1 MRVASLKIHN
11 YRSIHDLEMHCESLV
26 VMLGPNNHGKSNI
39 LSALDFILSTSAK
52 PSEEDFFAYR
62 GDDNELWVE
71 LTLHELTEQE
81 RTTFRR
87 YLRSDESIS
96 VRKTARLTETGKAET
111 FYNGYVEEPE
121 ERWLQSSAIDHL
133 TKREEVNNTPL
144 GDLVPEK
151 GRLTK
156 SLIQEAQQKY
166 IDEHRGELTFNEAL
180 ETGPLLGPKNVGGGV
195 LPDFYLIP
203 AVRDLSDETKIKAG
217 TVFGKLLNRAIQEMA
232 MRDPRFKDVRE
243 KIEELIKAFN
253 ASGEDSTRP
262 EQLVALERNI
272 ERELKQ
278 WGVSV
283 DIEVQPPAIEKVFEL
298 GTSLHLDDG
307 LRTLAEQKG
316 HGLQRAVIFALIR
329 AWAMALR
336 SAPDSESTT
345 VPRASSE
352 SAFFAIEEPELF
364 LHPHAQRRLAEALQE
379 MSSTPQHQVFVC
391 THSTHFVDLDRYRN
405 IAVVT
410 KASARKGTSVRQ
422 CMDDLFSEETHA
434 DRKKKFHMSRWI
446 NPDRGEM
453 FFARKVA
460 FVEGETE
467 STILPFLA
475 QEIGCFD
482 ADVSVIDC
490 GSKYN
495 LPLYITIA
503 NAFRLSYVVVHDED
517 PLPDPIPTDWNK
529 DKLCNKRR
537 TFELNEEIRNTI
549 DDSIGSVEMF
559 SPHFEGTAG
568 VSKSQGEKKG
578 KAMAAL
584 DHFVDKAIDEIPDRL
599 KAVVESVFGSAT
611 EQMDE

>member
-1 MRVASLKIHN
+1 MMITSIKIHN

-26 VMLGPNNHGKSNI
+26 VILGPNNHGKSNI
-39 LSALDFILSTSAK
+39 LSALDFFLSTSAK

-71 LTLHELTEQE
+71 LTFHELTEQE
-81 RTTFRR
+81 LTTFKR
-87 YLRSDESIS
+87 YLSSDNSIC
-96 VRKTARLTETGKAET
+96 VRKTAKFSEGGKVET

-121 ERWLQSSAIDHL
+121 EWWLHSNAVDRL
-133 TKREEVNNTPL
+133 TKREEVKDTPL

-151 GRLTK
+151 GRLAK
-156 SLIQEAQQKY
+156 PLIQEVQQKY
-166 IDEHRGELTFNEAL
+166 IEEHRGELTFSEAL
-180 ETGPLLGPKNVGGGV
+180 ETGSFLGQKNVGGGV
-195 LPDFYLIP
+195 LPDLYLIP

-217 TVFGKLLNRAIQEMA
+217 TIFGKLLNRAIQEMA

-243 KIEELIKAFN
+243 KLEELIKAFN

-262 EQLVALERNI
+262 EQLVTLERSI

-298 GTSLHLDDG
+298 GTNLHLDDG

-329 AWAMALR
+329 SWAMALR
-336 SAPDSESTT
+336 SAPDSKSTT

-352 SAFFAIEEPELF
+352 SVIFAMEEPELF
-364 LHPHAQRRLAEALQE
+364 LHPHAQRRLAEALQD
-379 MSSTPQHQVFVC
+379 MSSTPQHQVFLC
-391 THSTHFVDLDRYRN
+391 THSTHFVDLDLYKN

-410 KASARKGTSVRQ
+410 KASAREGTSVRQ
-422 CMDDLFSEETHA
+422 CMDDLFSEETHS
-434 DRKKKFHMSRWI
+434 DRKKRFHMSRWI

-475 QEIGCFD
+475 QKIGCFD

-490 GSKYN
+490 GSKHN

-503 NAFRLSYVVVHDED
+503 NAFRLSYIVVHDQD
-517 PLPDPIPTDWNK
+517 PIPDPVPTDWNK
-529 DKLCNKRR
+529 DKLCNKRC
-537 TFELNEEIRNTI
+537 TFELNKEIKDSI
-549 DDSIGSVEMF
+549 DTSIGSVEMF
-559 SPHFEGTAG
+559 SPYFEKVAE
-568 VSKSQGEKKG
+568 VSKNQGEKKG
-578 KAMAAL
+578 KALAAL
-584 DHFVDKAIDEIPDRL
+584 DHFEDKAIDEIPDRL
-599 KAVVESVFGSAT
+599 KAVVEAVYSSS
-611 EQMDE
+611 

>member
-1 MRVASLKIHN
+1 MMITSIKIHN
-11 YRSIHDLEMHCESLV
+11 YRSIHDLEMHCESLA

-39 LSALDFILSTSAK
+39 LSALDFFLSTSAK

-62 GDDNELWVE
+62 GDDNELLVE
-71 LTLHELTEQE
+71 LTFHEITEQE
-81 RTTFRR
+81 RTTFKR
-87 YLRSDESIS
+87 YLRSDDSIC
-96 VRKTARLTETGKAET
+96 VRKTAKLTEGAKVET

-121 ERWLQSSAIDHL
+121 ERWLQSDAVDHL
-133 TKREEVNNTPL
+133 TKREELKDTPL
-144 GDLVPEK
+144 SDLVPEK

-156 SLIQEAQQKY
+156 SLIQEAQQRY
-166 IDEHRGELTFNEAL
+166 IDEHRGELTFSEAI
-180 ETGPLLGPKNVGGGV
+180 ETGPFLGQKNVGGGV
-195 LPDFYLIP
+195 LPDLYLIP
-203 AVRDLSDETKIKAG
+203 AVRDLSDETKIKSG

-298 GTSLHLDDG
+298 GTNLHLNDG

-345 VPRASSE
+345 VPRTSSE
-352 SAFFAIEEPELF
+352 SVIFAIEEPELF

-391 THSTHFVDLDRYRN
+391 THSTHFVNLDRYRN
-405 IAVVT
+405 IVVVT
-410 KASARKGTSVRQ
+410 KASAREGTSVRQ
-422 CMDDLFSEETHA
+422 CMDDLFSEKTHTG
-434 DRKKKFHMSRWI
+434 RKKRFHMSRWI

-475 QEIGCFD
+475 QKIRCFD

-490 GSKYN
+490 GSKHN
-495 LPLYITIA
+495 LLLYITIA

-517 PLPDPIPTDWNK
+517 PLPDSTPTDWNE
-529 DKLCNKRR
+529 DKLRNKRH
-537 TFELNEEIRNTI
+537 TFKLNEEIKNTI
-549 DDSIGSVEMF
+549 VASIGSVEMF
-559 SPHFEGTAG
+559 SPHFEDVAE
-568 VSKSQGEKKG
+568 VSKAQGEKKG
-578 KAMAAL
+578 KALAAL
-584 DHFVDKAIDEIPDRL
+584 DHFEDKAIDEIPDRL
-599 KAVVESVFGSAT
+599 KTVVESVYGYET
-611 EQMDE
+611 E

>member
-1 MRVASLKIHN
+1 MMITSIKIHN
-11 YRSIHDLEMHCESLV
+11 HRSIHDLEMHCESLV

-39 LSALDFILSTSAK
+39 LSALDFFLSTSAK
-52 PSEEDFFAYR
+52 PSEEDFFSYR

-71 LTLHELTEQE
+71 LTFHGITEQE
-81 RTTFRR
+81 RTTFKK
-87 YLRSDESIS
+87 YLRSDDSIC
-96 VRKTARLTETGKAET
+96 VRKTAKLTEGTKVET

-121 ERWLQSSAIDHL
+121 ERWLQSDAVEHL
-133 TKREEVNNTPL
+133 TKREEVKDTPL
-144 GDLVPEK
+144 SNLMPEK

-166 IDEHRGELTFNEAL
+166 IDEHRSELTFSEAI
-180 ETGPLLGPKNVGGGV
+180 ETGPFLGQKNVGGGV
-195 LPDFYLIP
+195 LPDLYLIP
-203 AVRDLSDETKIKAG
+203 AVRDLSDETKIKSG

-232 MRDPRFKDVRE
+232 MRDPRFKNVRE

-253 ASGEDSTRP
+253 ASGEHSTRP

-283 DIEVQPPAIEKVFEL
+283 DIEVQPPSIEKVFEL
-298 GTSLHLDDG
+298 GTNLYLNDG

-316 HGLQRAVIFALIR
+316 HGLQRAVILALIR

-345 VPRASSE
+345 IPRASSE
-352 SAFFAIEEPELF
+352 SVIFAIEEPELF
-364 LHPHAQRRLAEALQE
+364 LHPHAQRRLAKALQE
-379 MSSTPQHQVFVC
+379 MSSTPQYQVFVC
-391 THSTHFVDLDRYRN
+391 THSTHFVNLDHYRN
-405 IAVVT
+405 IVVVT
-410 KASARKGTSVRQ
+410 KASAREGTSVRQ
-422 CMDDLFSEETHA
+422 CMDDLFSEKTHV
-434 DRKKKFHMSRWI
+434 DRKKRFHMSRWI

-475 QEIGCFD
+475 QKIRCFD

-490 GSKYN
+490 GSKHN
-495 LPLYITIA
+495 LLLYITIA

-517 PLPDPIPTDWNK
+517 PLPDPTPTDWNA
-529 DKLCNKRR
+529 DKLRNKRH
-537 TFELNEEIRNTI
+537 TFKLNKEIENTI
-549 DDSIGSVEMF
+549 VASIGSVEMF
-559 SPHFEGTAG
+559 SPRFEDVAE
-568 VSKSQGEKKG
+568 VSKAQGDKKG
-578 KAMAAL
+578 KALAAL
-584 DHFVDKAIDEIPDRL
+584 DHFEDKAIDEIPDRL
-599 KAVVESVFGSAT
+599 KTVVESVYGS
-611 EQMDE
+611 EME

>member
-1 MRVASLKIHN
+1 MMITSIKIHN
-11 YRSIHDLEMHCESLV
+11 YRSIHDLEMHCESLA

-39 LSALDFILSTSAK
+39 LSALDFFLSTSAK

-62 GDDNELWVE
+62 GDDNELLVE
-71 LTLHELTEQE
+71 LTFHEITEQE
-81 RTTFRR
+81 RTTFKR
-87 YLRSDESIS
+87 YLRSDDSIC
-96 VRKTARLTETGKAET
+96 VRKTAKLTEGAKVET

-121 ERWLQSSAIDHL
+121 ERWLQSDAVDHL
-133 TKREEVNNTPL
+133 TKREELKDTPL
-144 GDLVPEK
+144 SDLVPEK

-156 SLIQEAQQKY
+156 SLIQEAQQRY
-166 IDEHRGELTFNEAL
+166 IDEHRGELTFSEAI
-180 ETGPLLGPKNVGGGV
+180 ETGPFLGQKNVGGGV
-195 LPDFYLIP
+195 LPDLYLIP
-203 AVRDLSDETKIKAG
+203 AVRDLSDETKIKSG

-298 GTSLHLDDG
+298 GTNLHLNDG

-345 VPRASSE
+345 VPRTSSE
-352 SAFFAIEEPELF
+352 SVIFAIEEPELF

-391 THSTHFVDLDRYRN
+391 THSTHFVNLDRYRN
-405 IAVVT
+405 IVVVT
-410 KASARKGTSVRQ
+410 KASAREGTSVRQ
-422 CMDDLFSEETHA
+422 CMDDLFSEKTHT
-434 DRKKKFHMSRWI
+434 DRKKRFHMSRWI

-475 QEIGCFD
+475 QKIRCFD

-490 GSKYN
+490 GSKHN
-495 LPLYITIA
+495 LLLYITIA

-517 PLPDPIPTDWNK
+517 PLPDSTPTDWTE
-529 DKLCNKRR
+529 DKLRNKRH
-537 TFELNEEIRNTI
+537 TFKLNEEIKNTI
-549 DDSIGSVEMF
+549 VASIGSVEMF
-559 SPHFEGTAG
+559 SPHFEDVAE
-568 VSKSQGEKKG
+568 VSKAQGEKKG
-578 KAMAAL
+578 KALAAL
-584 DHFVDKAIDEIPDRL
+584 DHFEDKAIDEIPDRL
-599 KAVVESVFGSAT
+599 KTVVESVYGYET
-611 EQMDE
+611 E